1 MSERSAT
8 AQITEDQA
16 VATELADTQLAEAD
30 LLVEEVSIDG
40 MCGVY

>member
-1 MSERSAT
+1 MTQPDPAMTQNED
-8 AQITEDQA
+8 TEDTHD
-16 VATELADTQLAEAD
+16 VVLSD

>member
-1 MSERSAT
+1 MENIANEPEE
-8 AQITEDQA
+8 Q
-16 VATELADTQLAEAD
+16 VEAD